1 MLDESKLDLRMIASI
16 VKAATTKKDT
26 TQFAIHAHR
35 LALGTEVAQSTSKAA
50 VDAVV
55 ERALLKTGL
64 PPPDLPGIEAIKL
77 ALRAALRLE
86 FATIPVYLTALWS
99 IIDQAH
105 PVAISL
111 RAIAHEEMLHLSLL
125 CNLLSALDER
135 PRLTGEVAPKFPSRL
150 PGGVHP
156 EIELRLEGYGPGAL
170 QTFMEIERPEAAIPI
185 DGEALET
192 FPVED
197 VTIGEFYEELLQGI
211 KRLNPT
217 LDPRRQIAGPFTWF
231 VMTKLDDVERAI
243 RLIMAQGE
251 GARGVPFPKYKHHLS
266 HYYRF
271 KSLKLLTRLEWDEDA
286 QILRKRGPIQA
297 PAVFTLAPPSSPEG
311 YGPAAPR
318 QLRAASDRFEKTYS
332 QMLRLL
338 EESWL
343 DGGDKSFLR
352 ALELMF
358 ELGPCAQ
365 AIMRIGTPDG
375 RGYCPTFRYLP

>member
-1 MLDESKLDLRMIASI
+1 M
-16 VKAATTKKDT
+16 
-26 TQFAIHAHR
+26 
-35 LALGTEVAQSTSKAA
+35 
-50 VDAVV
+50 
-55 ERALLKTGL
+55 
-64 PPPDLPGIEAIKL
+64 
-77 ALRAALRLE
+77 RAALRLE
-86 FATIPVYLTALWS
+86 FATIPPYLTALWS

-105 PVAISL
+105 PVAISI

-135 PRLTGEVAPKFPSRL
+135 PILTGEAVPRFPSRL

-156 EIELRLEGYGPGAL
+156 EIELRLEGYGPRAL
-170 QTFMEIERPEAAIPI
+170 ETFMEIERPEVATPI
-185 DGEALET
+185 DGEALEK

-231 VMTKLDDVERAI
+231 VMTKLDDVEQAI
-243 RLIMAQGE
+243 KLIMAQGE

-271 KSLKLLTRLEWDEDA
+271 KSLKLLTTLEWDEGA
-286 QILRKRGPIQA
+286 KILRKKGPIPA
-297 PAVFTLAPPSSPEG
+297 PAVFTLAPPSPEG
-311 YGPAAPR
+311 YGPATPR
-318 QLRAASDRFEKTYS
+318 ELRAASDRFEKTYS

-343 DGGDKSFLR
+343 EGGDKSFLR

-375 RGYCPTFRYLP
+375 RGYCPSFRYLP

>member
-1 MLDESKLDLRMIASI
+1 MIDEAKLDLRTIASI
-16 VKAATTKKDT
+16 VKAATTSGHT
-26 TQFAIHAHR
+26 IALRTHH
-35 LALGTEVAQSTSKAA
+35 LAFGTEAA
-50 VDAVV
+50 RLTAKSAADAVV
-55 ERALLKTGL
+55 EAVPLKAGPPPADL
-64 PPPDLPGIEAIKL
+64 PPIDAIKL

-86 FATIPVYLTALWS
+86 FATIPPYLTALWS

-105 PVAISL
+105 PVAISI

-135 PRLTGEVAPKFPSRL
+135 PSLTGDVVPKFPSRL

-156 EIELRLEGYGPGAL
+156 EIELRLEGYGPGVL
-170 QTFMEIERPEAAIPI
+170 NTFMEIERPEVAIPI
-185 DGEALET
+185 EGEPLET

-211 KRLNPT
+211 KRLNPP

-231 VMTKLDDVERAI
+231 VMTQLDDVEQAI
-243 RLIMAQGE
+243 KLIMAQGE
-251 GARGVPFPKYKHHLS
+251 GAHGVPFPKYKHHLS

-271 KSLKLLTRLEWDEDA
+271 KSLQLLTKLEWDEDA
-286 QILRKRGPIQA
+286 KTLRKKDPIPA
-297 PAVFTLAPPSSPEG
+297 PAVFALAPPSPEG

-318 QLRAASDRFEKTYS
+318 ELRTASDQFEKTYS
-332 QMLRLL
+332 RMLRLL

-343 DGGDKSFLR
+343 EGGDKSFLR

-358 ELGPCAQ
+358 ELGPLAQ
-365 AIMRIGTPDG
+365 TIMRIGTPDG
-375 RGYCPTFRYLP
+375 RGYCPSFRYLP

>member
-1 MLDESKLDLRMIASI
+1 MIDEDKLDLRAIASI
-16 VKAATTKKDT
+16 VKAATGGGQKPEL
-26 TQFAIHAHR
+26 AIPAQR
-35 LALGTEVAQSTSKAA
+35 LTFGTEAARSTTESAA
-50 VDAVV
+50 AAAADAV
-55 ERALLKTGL
+55 LLKAG
-64 PPPDLPGIEAIKL
+64 PPPPVLPAIDAIKL

-86 FATIPVYLTALWS
+86 FATVPPYLTALWS

-105 PVAISL
+105 PVAISI
-111 RAIAHEEMLHLSLL
+111 RAIAHEEMLHVSLL

-135 PRLTGEVAPKFPSRL
+135 PSLTGEAVPRFPSRL

-156 EIELRLEGYGPGAL
+156 EIELRLEGFGPRAL
-170 QTFMEIERPEAAIPI
+170 ETFMEIERPEVAIPI
-185 DGEALET
+185 EGEPPEQ
-192 FPVED
+192 FPAED

-211 KRLNPT
+211 KRLNPP

-231 VMTKLDDVERAI
+231 VMTKLDDVENAI

-286 QILRKRGPIQA
+286 KILRKSGPIPA
-297 PAVFTLAPPSSPEG
+297 PAVFTLAPPAPEG
-311 YGPAAPR
+311 YGPAEPR
-318 QLRAASDRFEKTYS
+318 DLRAASKRFENTYS

-343 DGGDKSFLR
+343 EGGDKSFLR

-358 ELGPCAQ
+358 ELGSLAQ
-365 AIMRIGTPDG
+365 TIMRIGTPDG
-375 RGYCPTFRYLP
+375 RGYCPSFRYLP

>member
-1 MLDESKLDLRMIASI
+1 MIDESKLDLRKIASI
-16 VKAATTKKDT
+16 VKAATTGQDT
-26 TQFAIHAHR
+26 TKFTIHAHR
-35 LALGTEVAQSTSKAA
+35 LAFGAEVPTSAPESAA
-50 VDAVV
+50 GEAV
-55 ERALLKTGL
+55 ETILLKEGL
-64 PPPDLPGIEAIKL
+64 PPPDLQGIEAIKL

-111 RAIAHEEMLHLSLL
+111 RAVAHEEMLHLSLL

-135 PRLTGEVAPKFPSRL
+135 PSLTGEAAPTFPSRL

-170 QTFMEIERPEAAIPI
+170 ETFMEIERPEVAIPI

-192 FPVED
+192 FPIED

-231 VMTKLDDVERAI
+231 VMTKLDDVEQAI
-243 RLIMAQGE
+243 KLIMAQGE
-251 GARGVPFPKYKHHLS
+251 GAHGVPFPKYKHHLS

-271 KSLKLLTRLEWDEDA
+271 KSLKLLTKLEWDEDA
-286 QILRKRGPIQA
+286 KILRKRGPIPA
-297 PAVFTLAPPSSPEG
+297 PAVFTLAPPSAEGHGRASPRE
-311 YGPAAPR
+311 
-318 QLRAASDRFEKTYS
+318 LRAASDRFEKTYS

-343 DGGDKSFLR
+343 EGGDKSFLR

-375 RGYCPTFRYLP
+375 RGHCPSFRYLP